1 MVTGIGVDTGMR
13 KSQGMISGLV
23 LQNKNNSSKS
33 FSTLI
38 LMIILFLTIKYI
50 FPFFFLISLDNV
62 SLFNSGCRGTHYVDQ
77 TGLEFTQILLFLLPE
92 CWKHVQRKHF
102 KEKFPCTLC
111 QYVSK
116 VKTVFFK

>member
-62 SLFNSGCRGTHYVDQ
+62 SLFNSGCPGTHYVEQ
-77 TGLEFTQILLFLLPE
+77 AGLTWP
-92 CWKHVQRKHF
+92 C
-102 KEKFPCTLC
+102 FPSSVPGC
-111 QYVSK
+111 QQQEA
-116 VKTVFFK
+116 